1 MMQRR
6 QFLVRVAGL
15 ATAATLPGPVLAGGR
30 PDRIVVV
37 GGGIIGA
44 AIAYRLARRGA
55 RITLVDRVGASA
67 GATSRSFA
75 WLNAEFS
82 KRPLHYHALSRLGLS
97 SYRVLEQELP
107 GLPVQWGGAVQW
119 CTEAAAAED
128 LRRQVRVQQEWGY
141 PVRLIDAAQLHALE
155 GEIRAGDARAAT
167 FADEEGFADPA
178 ATTQLLLDKAREA
191 GAEIVFPCEVVGLA
205 LAAGRISAVI
215 TTRGDIA
222 ADLVVVA
229 AGVDTP
235 TIAAMAGIDVPLLPA
250 PGLLVHTRP
259 MAPLLHHVAIG
270 PVAHFKQYR
279 DGRVVIG
286 DDFGPPTT
294 AAHDSLHRQPADFP
308 DATIRD
314 LHAQRILK
322 QAARYLPALADAPVD
337 RVTLGWRPLPR
348 DGYPIV
354 GRSARCPN
362 LYLAVTHSGITL
374 AAVLS
379 ELASIEM
386 LDGVE
391 VQALAPYRPTRFAA
405 G

>member
-1 MMQRR
+1 MQRR
-6 QFLVRVAGL
+6 QFLVHAAGL
-15 ATAATLPGPVLAGGR
+15 AIAATVPGRLSAGAR

-37 GGGIIGA
+37 GGGIVGA

-55 RITLVDRVGASA
+55 RVTVLDRVGAAA

-75 WLNAEFS
+75 WLNADFS

-119 CTEAAAAED
+119 CTAAAAAEE

-141 PVRLIDAAQLHALE
+141 PVRLIDAAQLHGLE
-155 GEIRAGDARAAT
+155 GELRAGNARAAT
-167 FADEEGFADPA
+167 FAEEEGFADPV
-178 ATTQLLLDKAREA
+178 ATTHMLLDQAREA
-191 GAEIVFPCEVVGLA
+191 GAEIVFPCEVAGLA
-205 LAAGRISAVI
+205 VAAGRVTAVI
-215 TTRGDIA
+215 TSRGDIA
-222 ADLVVVA
+222 ADLLVVA
-229 AGVDTP
+229 AGVGTP
-235 TIAAMAGIDVPLLPA
+235 TIAAMAGIEVPLLPA

-259 MAPLLHHVAIG
+259 MAPLLHRVAIG

-294 AAHDSLHRQPADFP
+294 VAHDYLQSQPVDFP
-308 DATIRD
+308 DAAIRD
-314 LHAQRILK
+314 LHTQRILK
-322 QAARYLPALADAPVD
+322 QAAQSLPALADAPVD
-337 RVTLGWRPLPR
+337 KVTLGWRPLPR

-354 GRSARCPN
+354 GTSAKCPN
-362 LYLAVTHSGITL
+362 LYLVVTHSGVTL
-374 AAVLS
+374 APVLS
-379 ELASIEM
+379 ELASIEI

-391 VQALAPYRPTRFAA
+391 VQALGPYRPSRFAA
-405 G
+405 T